1 MKKRYGYDKKA
12 LRGLGYTKFLTEV
25 HERNKIIEAQPE
37 EEIVS
42 KYNANILAE
51 RLHPRAQYVKVAEV
65 TELKDARRFK
75 LVPDKERGT
84 ERLAFFRAGQY
95 VTVHVIIGKTDEAG
109 DGPTDTLKSGMSSG
123 TESVMIRPYS
133 LCSAPMAALGEAP
146 FYEILVK
153 KVPDG
158 FVSSWILENWKP
170 GSETVL
176 SGPLGYFYYQ
186 DLRDAEHVIA
196 AAGGSGITP
205 FLSMAGAV
213 KDGTEKF
220 KLTILYGC
228 RTEADILL
236 KQELDELASHDGI
249 RVVYVLSDEEK
260 AGYEHGFISAELI
273 RKYADE
279 TDFSLFAC
287 GPAAMYDFLKKQAE
301 ALKLPRR
308 LVRFEVSGG
317 ARNIAAD
324 SGFPKEK
331 LGESYELKLL
341 VHGEMIVTKCRTEET
356 VLTAI
361 ERAGVHAPSECRS
374 GECGFCRSRLIS
386 GEVYIPADTDKR
398 RMADA
403 RYGWIHPC
411 SSYPVSDLEIEVY
424 PVDAV

>member
-1 MKKRYGYDKKA
+1 MKKACRQIAALMALIFAVYATSDTVFALTTQEKLNQAKQEKAQTEAELKQTKDNITGMQGAKDSLQGQLVILNDNLEEVSRNLSNLEEQIGQKEQEIEDTQAALEEAEETVEWQYECMKKRMQFMYERSDTAYLEMLFAANGFGDFLNKSLYMEQLAEYDKKMLKQYQDTQA
-12 LRGLGYTKFLTEV
+12 E
-25 HERNKIIEAQPE
+25 IE
-37 EEIVS
+37 EE
-42 KYNANILAE
+42 KEKLLA
-51 RLHPRAQYVKVAEV
+51 Q
-65 TELKDARRFK
+65 
-75 LVPDKERGT
+75 
-84 ERLAFFRAGQY
+84 
-95 VTVHVIIGKTDEAG
+95 
-109 DGPTDTLKSGMSSG
+109 
-123 TESVMIRPYS
+123 
-133 LCSAPMAALGEAP
+133 
-146 FYEILVK
+146 
-153 KVPDG
+153 
-158 FVSSWILENWKP
+158 
-170 GSETVL
+170 
-176 SGPLGYFYYQ
+176 
-186 DLRDAEHVIA
+186 
-196 AAGGSGITP
+196 
-205 FLSMAGAV
+205 
-213 KDGTEKF
+213 
-220 KLTILYGC
+220 
-228 RTEADILL
+228 

-260 AGYEHGFISAELI
+260 TGYEHGFISAELI

-324 SGFPKEK
+324 PGFPKEK
-331 LGESYELKLL
+331 LGESYELKIL